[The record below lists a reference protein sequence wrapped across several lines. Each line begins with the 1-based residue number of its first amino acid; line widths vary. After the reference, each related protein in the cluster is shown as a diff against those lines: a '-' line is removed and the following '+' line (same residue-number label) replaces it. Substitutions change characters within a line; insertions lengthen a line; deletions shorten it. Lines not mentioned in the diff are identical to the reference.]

1 MTPVIETDR
10 LGRDFGEKRVVDGL
24 NLSVEPG
31 SVYAFLGSNGAGKTT
46 TIRMLLGLI
55 RPTRGT
61 VRLFGKPFARRLL
74 GRAGSLVEMPSYY
87 GHLTGR
93 ENLELVRRIAG
104 RANADT
110 ARALETVRLAS
121 DADRLAGTYSLGMR
135 QRLGLAMALLGDPE
149 LLILDEPTNG
159 LDPAGIREI
168 RELIAGLSARE
179 GVTIFLSSHLL
190 TEVNQVATHV
200 GILERGR
207 LLFQGPMAELKRRF
221 QPSLEVRTNR
231 LADAARLLAA
241 RQFSVEPDGAET
253 ILVRC
258 SGTGDAAALNEIL
271 VTAGF
276 SVHHLRLRTASLE
289 QMFLEMTTRE
299 EEGCCA

>member
-1 MTPVIETDR
+1 M
-10 LGRDFGEKRVVDGL
+10 
-24 NLSVEPG
+24 
-31 SVYAFLGSNGAGKTT
+31 YAFLGSNGAGKTT

-93 ENLELVRRIAG
+93 ENLELVRRVAG
-104 RANADT
+104 RANADA
-110 ARALETVRLAS
+110 ARALETVKLAS

-168 RELIAGLSARE
+168 RELIGGLSARQ

-241 RQFSVEPDGAET
+241 RRV
-253 ILVRC
+253 
-258 SGTGDAAALNEIL
+258 
-271 VTAGF
+271 
-276 SVHHLRLRTASLE
+276 
-289 QMFLEMTTRE
+289 
-299 EEGCCA
+299 